1 MFLHHMALTEAT
13 CWHSAAGRLAG
24 STGSRAASLI
34 RLGAIRRLGAAGP
47 SVGLLSLVSPAQPPQ
62 GSQTSTQQLR
72 IPRGCSRRWR
82 LLSTPP
88 WKAGSFYHLL
98 LAASMS
104 EPAQTQEKD
113 RNCKVWKHHHS
124 AQQPQL
130 TGGHPTGQGRSRLS
144 PIWPVDAPPSRH
156 IYCFSHPCHACERI
170 CSFWHKMCTAQ

>member
-1 MFLHHMALTEAT
+1 MLLYLMILWSGIMQALMFLHHMALTEAT

-130 TGGHPTGQGRSRLS
+130 TGGHPTGQGRSTGGAGWNS
-144 PIWPVDAPPSRH
+144 PGRDKWPGR
-156 IYCFSHPCHACERI
+156 
-170 CSFWHKMCTAQ
+170 W